1 MKHWSLDDYLLTII
15 NIYALLGRLAAE
27 AAAIKVIPCVVMIR
41 AIRVVRG
48 CYSRFFVVA
57 EFQHD
62 AAGVGV
68 IGGEAV
74 QLEVGSA
81 SIVATGTAVQVAA
94 AISELTVA
102 VAAYPVI
109 GTAQVRLCIQVFQI
123 RCYIII

>member
-1 MKHWSLDDYLLTII
+1 MLNDYLFTII
-15 NIYALLGRLAAE
+15 NIYTLLRRLSAE
-27 AAAIKVIPCVVMIR
+27 WAAIKVIPCVLMIR
-41 AIRVVRG
+41 AIRVICG

-57 EFQHD
+57 EVEHD

-109 GTAQVRLCIQVFQI
+109 GTAHVRLCIQVFQI

>member
-1 MKHWSLDDYLLTII
+1 MLYGYLFTII
-15 NIYALLGRLAAE
+15 NIYTVLRRLAAE

-41 AIRVVRG
+41 AIRVLRG

-74 QLEVGSA
+74 QLEVGAA
-81 SIVATGTAVQVAA
+81 SIDVHGVVGPVERVVGTEIELGVVALRGDEDRVVGTDEGDGPPA
-94 AISELTVA
+94 
-102 VAAYPVI
+102 P
-109 GTAQVRLCIQVFQI
+109 
-123 RCYIII
+123 